1 MVIMVSGRAGEGKS
15 TFCNICI
22 ETLEEL
28 AIPTEVFPF
37 ARGVKDSASFMGWDG
52 RKDDRGRRLLQV
64 IGGAG
69 REWNES
75 IWANKTVDSI
85 KNWLGT
91 YGGESWF
98 AFIDDW
104 RFENEGNVVM
114 DAFHPVLKV
123 RMVRPEKYHTLL
135 GTPLYDDPSEIGLP
149 SIDSQGYYD
158 VLIHN
163 EKMDDLI
170 NTTKQFVERT
180 FLGG

>member
-15 TFCNICI
+15 TFCNICTEI
-22 ETLEEL
+22 LEEQSIST
-28 AIPTEVFPF
+28 ATFPF
-37 ARGVKDSASFMGWDG
+37 ARGVKDTASFMGWDG
-52 RKDDRGRRLLQV
+52 NKDDRGRRLLQ
-64 IGGAG
+64 ILGRSG
-69 REWNES
+69 REYDES
-75 IWANKTVDSI
+75 IWADKTVDSI

-91 YGGESWF
+91 YYDENWF
-98 AFIDDW
+98 VFIDDW

-135 GTPLYDDPSEIGLP
+135 GTPLYDDLSETGLP
-149 SIDSQGYYD
+149 SVDSPGYYD
-158 VLIHN
+158 ALIHN

-170 NTTKQFVERT
+170 NTTKQYVERA